1 MKKIPTILFSALTTT
16 QLIFNS
22 PLSAAAYETG
32 APSGAVQDAAQREN
46 LAQSVLILS
55 ENITFQYVSTVY
67 NGQEQKPKITVMSG
81 NSMLKENTDFTVRYP
96 ADCVNSGKKT
106 VTVEGIGNYKGHYS
120 ATYMIEPV
128 DCSANNSS
136 VNIEIADC
144 FYSGMP
150 LMPDVTVTVNG
161 TTLGSGDY
169 SLEYRDNV
177 NITGENKAKC
187 VITFRGNFSG
197 SQTVEFDIAKTPSKD
212 FDLQLMVHNGERVVY
227 DLTPLKA
234 AGASFGQIKYYMWD
248 YVAEHQPKIA
258 FNELIFTVPEK
269 LNGGTAIVIPVI
281 NAPNR
286 EDYNIVIYPT
296 TTNKIIP
303 TAVIKSADCEYNGE
317 PISADVFSS
326 NGSYAMAEGKMIDG
340 TWEFWTEPPALPCDK
355 QPCVVTFT
363 PSDPKYSPID
373 TAVYITISRAK
384 AKDFAV
390 KANRTE
396 LSLWQPGQLI
406 ISGIPEDYKGT
417 VTLSCDGRCDITE
430 VFSTETT
437 QREYS
442 VDFPLK
448 SGKHTFTANL
458 SGDGHYMPASSQC
471 SITVGDYDPPEEKP
485 SDKITTA
492 EELTTLIDSA
502 AEGSTVK
509 AEGMRTVSAD
519 LVKAASDKRLT
530 LEVKLNENYTWIVD
544 TTKLSGQGELDLDIT
559 SAVIPAILLNK
570 IGGEN
575 PCSFTAFAKNLGNG
589 AKLRVSA
596 AYKENL
602 FANLYLYNTAGELKF
617 VSCAP
622 VGSDGTAELE
632 IFTSGKYAVIT
643 DSETKLKG
651 DINNDCK
658 ITLADVSGLLKEYVS
673 LPSVPRAEG
682 KYVKYDVNGDRLF
695 NLSDVS
701 TLLKMWVTSSDN

>member
-1 MKKIPTILFSALTTT
+1 MKKIPTILLSVLTTT
-16 QLIFNS
+16 QLIFS
-22 PLSAAAYETG
+22 DPLSAAASETG
-32 APSGAVQDAAQREN
+32 AASNTAQQN
-46 LAQSVLILS
+46 NPTTPVLILS

-67 NGQEQKPKITVMSG
+67 NGQEQKPKITVTSG
-81 NSMLKENTDFTVRYP
+81 NSILKENTDFTVKYP

-120 ATYMIEPV
+120 ATYMIEPI
-128 DCSANNSS
+128 DCSVNSGN
-136 VNIEIADC
+136 VNIKVADC
-144 FYSGMP
+144 FYSGIP

-161 TTLGSGDY
+161 ITLGSGDY
-169 SLEYRDNV
+169 SLEYCDNV
-177 NITGENKAKC
+177 NITAENKAKC

-197 SQTVEFDIAKTPSKD
+197 SQTVEFDIEKTPSED

-234 AGASFGQIKYYMWD
+234 DGATFGQIRYYMWD
-248 YVAEHQPKIA
+248 NVPEHQPKIA
-258 FNELIFTVPEK
+258 FNELIFTVPDK

-303 TAVIKSADCEYNGE
+303 TVTIKSADREYNGE

-326 NGSYAMAEGKMIDG
+326 NGSYAMADGRIIDG
-340 TWEFWTEPPALPCDK
+340 TWEFWTEPPTLPCDK
-355 QPCVVTFT
+355 KPCVITFN
-363 PSDPKYSPID
+363 PSDQQYASVD
-373 TAVYITISRAK
+373 TAVFITIARAK
-384 AKDFAV
+384 AQEFTIKT
-390 KANRTE
+390 NRTE
-396 LSLWQPGQLI
+396 LSLWQTGQLVV
-406 ISGIPEDYKGT
+406 SGIPEDYKGM
-417 VTLSCDGRCDITE
+417 VTLSCDNKCDISE
-430 VFSTETT
+430 VFSKETT

-442 VDFPLK
+442 VDFPLE

-471 SITVGDYDPPEEKP
+471 SITVGDYVPPEDKP
-485 SDKITTA
+485 SDNITTDK
-492 EELTTLIDSA
+492 ELAALIESA

-530 LEVKLNENYTWIVD
+530 LEVKLNDNYTWIVD
-544 TTKLSGQGELDLDIT
+544 TAKLSKQGELDLDIT

-575 PCSFTAFAKNLGNG
+575 PCSFTAFANNLGNG

-596 AYKENL
+596 SYKENL

-622 VGSDGTAELE
+622 VGSGGTAELD
-632 IFTSGKYAVIT
+632 IFVSGKYAVIT
-643 DSETKLKG
+643 DGETKLKG

-658 ITLADVSGLLKEYVS
+658 ISLADVSGLLKEYVS
-673 LPSVPRAEG
+673 LSSAPRAEG
-682 KYVKYDVNGDRLF
+682 KYVKYDINKDGLF

-701 TLLKMWVTSSDN
+701 NLLKIWVTSSE